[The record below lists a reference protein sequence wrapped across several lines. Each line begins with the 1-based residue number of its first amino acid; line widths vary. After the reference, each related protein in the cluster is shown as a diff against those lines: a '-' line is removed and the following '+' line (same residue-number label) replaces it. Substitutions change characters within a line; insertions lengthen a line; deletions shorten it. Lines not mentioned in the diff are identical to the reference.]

1 MKTKL
6 VALAVLATV
15 ATVAALAVHATGA
28 GASRQAAEVGD
39 AKSALV
45 RVPALR
51 GKRLPLAEVLIRR
64 AGLRVGRED
73 CDCTFGVVI
82 KSNWLV
88 CMQWPKARKLVRRG
102 TRVATYSAREIY
114 EC

>member
-6 VALAVLATV
+6 FILAILATV
-15 ATVAALAVHATGA
+15 ATVAGFAAHATGA
-28 GASRQAAEVGD
+28 GASTQAAKVGD
-39 AKSALV
+39 ARSALV

-51 GKRLPLAEVLIRR
+51 GKRIPLAEVLIRR

-73 CDCTFGVVI
+73 CNCTFGMVI
-82 KSNWLV
+82 KSNWVV

-102 TRVATYSAREIY
+102 TRVATYSDREIY
-114 EC
+114 DC